1 MFTRRTF
8 TFFAAFLL
16 IYLLLLLPGL
26 VWPAYYDSPLGL
38 FAVLPYLSIYLFHGT
53 GIPFL
58 LQHNGACGWGWCAP
72 TLFGWVFLL
81 SFWMVLVWVCA
92 AFIASLTDKK
102 PK

>member
-8 TFFAAFLL
+8 TLFFSCLL
-16 IYLLLLLPGL
+16 IYLLLLLPGF

-38 FAVLPYLSIYLFHGT
+38 LAAIPYLSIYIFHGI

-58 LQHNGACGWGWCAP
+58 LQHDGACGWGWCAP
-72 TLFGWVFLL
+72 TPFGWIFLL
-81 SFWMVLVWVCA
+81 TFWVFFVWVCA
-92 AFIASLTDKK
+92 AFIASLTDKP